1 MIEYYLPK
9 KFIRGYVDMKKESNR
24 ISGMDGLRGVAIIGI
39 TLFHMFPNVF
49 KGGYLGVVL
58 FFVLTGFLMVI
69 TNRKK
74 MENKE
79 FSILKFYISRI
90 KRLYPPLLVMIFTT
104 LGVYFFLIND
114 SLHGMKTQVLSILA
128 GFNNWW
134 QISQS
139 LDYFTRIANTSPFS
153 HLWFLSIEIQFYLIF
168 PFLLFGLHKLEEKKG
183 KSRTLKVMLGVTVG
197 FALLMPLFYLCKFNI
212 TRLYYG
218 TDTRIYG
225 LFAGMLLGWIYK
237 DEQKTKKSFYIS
249 LSLIG
254 ILCVSYFI
262 FDGKMPIVYLL
273 VMALTTV
280 LSMFLI
286 EKTACSSVSL
296 DLPVLNWIGKHS
308 YEIYLWQYPV
318 IYLFQYKNWNKYFI
332 MYLFEFVILIAL
344 VVWSNYFFKVFKFKR
359 IKPKFQKAV
368 LACGIV
374 GLVFQATGVVALATS
389 KEVDSTEL
397 QKRIAENE
405 KAIKN
410 KKKNV
415 KSDGKMEKAKNV
427 DYSPS
432 GNSQKVSD
440 KKLFCLGDSVM
451 LSAYTNIQ
459 AVYQDAT
466 IDAAVSRQ
474 IAQAPDVL
482 RWYQSQG
489 NVHNTVVISLGT
501 NGVLDEY
508 NVERV
513 LEMIG
518 SDKSIFWVNVYAP
531 GVEWEA
537 SNNEYLQE
545 LAMKHS
551 NITIIDWN
559 SYISQHTD
567 LLEEDGIHPMEPGAD
582 AYAQLIQE
590 KINEVMEK
598 QKAIEEKADK

>member
-1 MIEYYLPK
+1 
-9 KFIRGYVDMKKESNR
+9 MKKEGNR
-24 ISGMDGLRGVAIIGI
+24 IKGMDGLRGIAIIGI

-69 TNRKK
+69 TNKKK

-79 FSILKFYISRI
+79 FSVIKFYVSRI
-90 KRLYPPLLVMIFTT
+90 KRLYPPLLVMVFTT
-104 LGVYFFLIND
+104 LGIYFFLAND
-114 SLHGMKTQVLSILA
+114 SLRGMKMQVLSIFV
-128 GFNNWW
+128 GFNNFW

-139 LDYFTRIANTSPFS
+139 LEYFTRIANTSPFS
-153 HLWFLSIEIQFYLIF
+153 HLWFLSIDMQFYLIF
-168 PFLLFGLHKLEEKKG
+168 PLLLFGLYKLEEKKG
-183 KSRTLKVMLGVTVG
+183 KSNTIKTMLGVTVA
-197 FALLMPLFYLCKFNI
+197 FALIMPVLYLCGFNV

-218 TDTRIYG
+218 TDTRVYS
-225 LFAGMLLGWIYK
+225 LFAGMLLGWIYTK
-237 DEQKTKKSFYIS
+237 EEETKKNFYIS

-254 ILCVSYFI
+254 ILAVSYFI
-262 FDGKMPIVYLL
+262 FAGKMPIVYLL
-273 VMALTTV
+273 VLALTTI

-286 EKTACSSVSL
+286 EKTANSSVSL
-296 DLPVLNWIGKHS
+296 DVPILDWIGKHS

-318 IYLFQYKNWNKYFI
+318 IYLFQYKDWDKHFI
-332 MYLFEFVILIAL
+332 IYLFEFVILIAL
-344 VVWSNYFFKVFKFKR
+344 VVWTNYFLKVFKYKQ

-374 GLVFQATGVVALATS
+374 GLVFQATGVVALVTS

-405 KAIKN
+405 EAIK
-410 KKKNV
+410 KKKNA
-415 KSDGKMEKAKNV
+415 KSDGKMEKAKDV
-427 DYSPS
+427 DYSSS

-440 KKLFCLGDSVM
+440 KGLFCIGDSVM

-459 AVYQDAT
+459 AVYPDS
-466 IDAAVSRQ
+466 IVDAAVSRQ
-474 IAQAPDVL
+474 IYQAQDVL

-489 NVHNTVVISLGT
+489 NIHNTVVISLGT
-501 NGVLDEY
+501 NGVLDEN
-508 NVERV
+508 NVEQV

-518 SDKSIFWVNVYAP
+518 SDKSIFWVNIYAP

-545 LAMKHS
+545 LAKKHS
-551 NITIIDWN
+551 NITIVDWN

-567 LLEEDGIHPMEPGAD
+567 LLEADGIHPMEPGAD
-582 AYAQLIQE
+582 AYAHLIQE
-590 KINEVMEK
+590 KINEVMQK
-598 QKAIEEKADK
+598 QKEIEEKVKK

>member
-1 MIEYYLPK
+1 
-9 KFIRGYVDMKKESNR
+9 MKEKGNR
-24 ISGMDGLRGVAIIGI
+24 IKGMDGLRGIAIIGI

-69 TNRKK
+69 TNKKK

-79 FSILKFYISRI
+79 FSVIKFYESRI
-90 KRLYPPLLVMIFTT
+90 KRLYPPLLVMVFTT
-104 LGVYFFLIND
+104 LGIYFFLAND
-114 SLHGMKTQVLSILA
+114 SLRGMKMQVLSIFA
-128 GFNNWW
+128 GFNNFW

-153 HLWFLSIEIQFYLIF
+153 HLWFLSIEMQFYLIF
-168 PFLLFGLHKLEEKKG
+168 PLLLFGLYKLEEKKG
-183 KSRTLKVMLGVTVG
+183 KSNTIKTMLGVTVA
-197 FALLMPLFYLCKFNI
+197 FALIMPILYLCGVNV

-218 TDTRIYG
+218 TDTRIYA
-225 LFAGMLLGWIYK
+225 LFAGMLLGWIYTK
-237 DEQKTKKSFYIS
+237 EEETKKNFYIS

-254 ILCVSYFI
+254 ILAVSYFI
-262 FDGKMPIVYLL
+262 FAGKMPIVYLL
-273 VMALTTV
+273 VLALTTI

-286 EKTACSSVSL
+286 EKTANSSVSL
-296 DLPVLNWIGKHS
+296 DVPILDWIGRHS

-318 IYLFQYKNWNKYFI
+318 IYLFQYNDWNKHFI
-332 MYLFEFVILIAL
+332 MYLFEFVILIVL
-344 VVWSNYFFKVFKFKR
+344 VVWTNYFLKVFKYKQ

-374 GLVFQATGVVALATS
+374 GLAFQATGVVALATS
-389 KEVDSTEL
+389 KELDSTEL

-405 KAIKN
+405 EAIK
-410 KKKNV
+410 KKKNA
-415 KSDGKMEKAKNV
+415 KSDGKMEKAKDV
-427 DYSPS
+427 DYSSS

-440 KKLFCLGDSVM
+440 KGLFCIGDSVM

-459 AVYQDAT
+459 AVYPDS
-466 IDAAVSRQ
+466 IVDAAVSRQ
-474 IAQAPDVL
+474 IYQAQDVL

-489 NVHNTVVISLGT
+489 NIHNTVVISLGT
-501 NGVLDEY
+501 NGVLDEN
-508 NVERV
+508 NVEQV

-518 SDKSIFWVNVYAP
+518 SDKSIFWVNIYAP

-545 LAMKHS
+545 LAKKHS
-551 NITIIDWN
+551 NITIVDWN

-567 LLEEDGIHPMEPGAD
+567 LLEADGIHPMEPGAD
-582 AYAQLIQE
+582 AYAHLIQE
-590 KINEVMEK
+590 KINEVMQK
-598 QKAIEEKADK
+598 QKEIEEKAKK

>member
-1 MIEYYLPK
+1 
-9 KFIRGYVDMKKESNR
+9 MKEKGNR
-24 ISGMDGLRGVAIIGI
+24 IKGMDGLRGIAIIGI

-69 TNRKK
+69 TNKKK

-79 FSILKFYISRI
+79 FSVIKFYVSRI
-90 KRLYPPLLVMIFTT
+90 KRLYPSLLVMVFTT
-104 LGVYFFLIND
+104 LGIYFFLAND
-114 SLHGMKTQVLSILA
+114 SLRGMKMQVLSIFA
-128 GFNNWW
+128 GFNNFW

-153 HLWFLSIEIQFYLIF
+153 HLWFLSIEMQFYLIF
-168 PFLLFGLHKLEEKKG
+168 PLLLFGLYKLEEKKG
-183 KSRTLKVMLGVTVG
+183 KSNTIKTMLGVTVA
-197 FALLMPLFYLCKFNI
+197 FALIMPILYLCGVNV

-218 TDTRIYG
+218 TDTRIYA
-225 LFAGMLLGWIYK
+225 LFAGMLLGWIYTK
-237 DEQKTKKSFYIS
+237 EEETKKNFYIS

-254 ILCVSYFI
+254 ILAVSYFI
-262 FDGKMPIVYLL
+262 FAGKMPIVYLL
-273 VMALTTV
+273 VLALTTI

-286 EKTACSSVSL
+286 EKTANSSVSL
-296 DLPVLNWIGKHS
+296 DVPILDWIGRHS

-318 IYLFQYKNWNKYFI
+318 IYLFQYNDWNKHFI

-344 VVWSNYFFKVFKFKR
+344 VVWTNYFLKVFKYKQ

-374 GLVFQATGVVALATS
+374 GLAFQATGVVALATS

-405 KAIKN
+405 EAIK
-410 KKKNV
+410 KKKNA
-415 KSDGKMEKAKNV
+415 KSDGKMEKAKDV
-427 DYSPS
+427 DYSSS

-440 KKLFCLGDSVM
+440 KGLFCIGDSVM

-459 AVYQDAT
+459 AVYPDS
-466 IDAAVSRQ
+466 IVDAAVSRQ
-474 IAQAPDVL
+474 IYQAQDVL

-489 NVHNTVVISLGT
+489 NIHNTVVISLGT
-501 NGVLDEY
+501 NGVLDEN
-508 NVERV
+508 NVEQV

-518 SDKSIFWVNVYAP
+518 SDKSIFWVNIYAP

-545 LAMKHS
+545 LAKKHS
-551 NITIIDWN
+551 NITIVDWN

-567 LLEEDGIHPMEPGAD
+567 LLEADGIHPMEPGAD
-582 AYAQLIQE
+582 AYAHLIQE
-590 KINEVMEK
+590 KINEVMQK
-598 QKAIEEKADK
+598 QKEIEEKAKK

>member
-1 MIEYYLPK
+1 
-9 KFIRGYVDMKKESNR
+9 MKKEGSR
-24 ISGMDGLRGVAIIGI
+24 IKGMDGLRGIAIIGI

-69 TNRKK
+69 TNKKK

-79 FSILKFYISRI
+79 FSVIKFYVSRI
-90 KRLYPPLLVMIFTT
+90 KRLYPPLLVMVFTT
-104 LGVYFFLIND
+104 LGIYFFLAND
-114 SLHGMKTQVLSILA
+114 SLCGMKMQVLSIFA
-128 GFNNWW
+128 GFNNFW

-153 HLWFLSIEIQFYLIF
+153 HLWFLSIEMQFYLIF
-168 PFLLFGLHKLEEKKG
+168 PLLLFGLYKLEEKKG
-183 KSRTLKVMLGVTVG
+183 KSNTIKTMLGVTVA
-197 FALLMPLFYLCKFNI
+197 FALIMPILYLRGVNV

-218 TDTRIYG
+218 TDTRIYA
-225 LFAGMLLGWIYK
+225 LFAGMLLGWIYTK
-237 DEQKTKKSFYIS
+237 EEETKKNFYIS

-254 ILCVSYFI
+254 ILAVSYFI
-262 FDGKMPIVYLL
+262 FAGKMPIVYLL
-273 VMALTTV
+273 VLALTTI

-286 EKTACSSVSL
+286 EKTANSSVSL
-296 DLPVLNWIGKHS
+296 DVPILDWIGRHS

-318 IYLFQYKNWNKYFI
+318 IYLFQYKDWNKHFI
-332 MYLFEFVILIAL
+332 IYLFEFVILIAL
-344 VVWSNYFFKVFKFKR
+344 VVWTNYFLKVFKYKQ

-374 GLVFQATGVVALATS
+374 GLAFQATGVVALATS

-405 KAIKN
+405 EAIK
-410 KKKNV
+410 KKKNA
-415 KSDGKMEKAKNV
+415 KSDGKMEKAKDV
-427 DYSPS
+427 DYSSS

-440 KKLFCLGDSVM
+440 KGLFCIGDSVM

-459 AVYQDAT
+459 AVYPDS
-466 IDAAVSRQ
+466 IVDAAVSRQ
-474 IAQAPDVL
+474 IYQAQDVL

-489 NVHNTVVISLGT
+489 NIHNTVVISLGT
-501 NGVLDEY
+501 NGVLDEN
-508 NVERV
+508 NVEQV

-518 SDKSIFWVNVYAP
+518 SDKSIFWVNIYAP

-545 LAMKHS
+545 LAKKHS
-551 NITIIDWN
+551 NITIVDWN

-567 LLEEDGIHPMEPGAD
+567 LLEADGIHPMEPGAD
-582 AYAQLIQE
+582 AYAHLIQE
-590 KINEVMEK
+590 KINEVMQK
-598 QKAIEEKADK
+598 QKEIEEKAKK

>member
-1 MIEYYLPK
+1 
-9 KFIRGYVDMKKESNR
+9 MKKEGNR
-24 ISGMDGLRGVAIIGI
+24 IKGMDGLRGIAIIGI

-69 TNRKK
+69 TNKKK

-79 FSILKFYISRI
+79 FSVIKFYVSRI
-90 KRLYPPLLVMIFTT
+90 KRLYPPLLVMVFTT
-104 LGVYFFLIND
+104 LGIYFFLAND
-114 SLHGMKTQVLSILA
+114 SLRGMKMQVLSIFA
-128 GFNNWW
+128 GFNNFW
-134 QISQS
+134 QISQN

-153 HLWFLSIEIQFYLIF
+153 HLWFLSIDMQFYLIF
-168 PFLLFGLHKLEEKKG
+168 PLLLFGLYKLEEKKG
-183 KSRTLKVMLGVTVG
+183 KSNTIKTMLGVTVA
-197 FALLMPLFYLCKFNI
+197 FALIMPVLYLCGFNV

-218 TDTRIYG
+218 TDTRVYS
-225 LFAGMLLGWIYK
+225 LFAGMLLGWIYTK
-237 DEQKTKKSFYIS
+237 EEETKKNFYIS

-254 ILCVSYFI
+254 ILAVSYFI
-262 FDGKMPIVYLL
+262 FAGKMPIVYLL
-273 VMALTTV
+273 VLALTTI

-286 EKTACSSVSL
+286 EKTANSSVSL
-296 DLPVLNWIGKHS
+296 DVPILDWIGRHS

-318 IYLFQYKNWNKYFI
+318 IYLFQYKDWNKHFI
-332 MYLFEFVILIAL
+332 IYLFEFVILIAL
-344 VVWSNYFFKVFKFKR
+344 VVWTNYFLKVFKYKQ

-374 GLVFQATGVVALATS
+374 GLVFQATGVVALVTS

-405 KAIKN
+405 EAIK
-410 KKKNV
+410 KKKNA
-415 KSDGKMEKAKNV
+415 KSDGKMEMAKDV
-427 DYSPS
+427 DYSSS

-440 KKLFCLGDSVM
+440 KGLFCIGDSVM

-459 AVYQDAT
+459 AVYPDS
-466 IDAAVSRQ
+466 IVDAAVSRQ
-474 IAQAPDVL
+474 IYQAQDVL

-489 NVHNTVVISLGT
+489 NIHNTVVISLGT
-501 NGVLDEY
+501 NGVLDEN
-508 NVERV
+508 NVEQV

-518 SDKSIFWVNVYAP
+518 SDKSIFWVNIYAP

-545 LAMKHS
+545 LAKKHS
-551 NITIIDWN
+551 NITIVDWN

-567 LLEEDGIHPMEPGAD
+567 LLEADGIHPMEPGAD
-582 AYAQLIQE
+582 AYAHLIQE
-590 KINEVMEK
+590 KINEVMQK
-598 QKAIEEKADK
+598 QKEIEEKVKK

>member
-1 MIEYYLPK
+1 
-9 KFIRGYVDMKKESNR
+9 MKKEGNR
-24 ISGMDGLRGVAIIGI
+24 IKGMDGLRGIAIIGI
-39 TLFHMFPNVF
+39 TLFHMFPNIF

-69 TNRKK
+69 TNKKK

-79 FSILKFYISRI
+79 FSVIKFYVSRI
-90 KRLYPPLLVMIFTT
+90 KRLYPPLLVMVFTT
-104 LGVYFFLIND
+104 LGIYFFLAND
-114 SLHGMKTQVLSILA
+114 SLCGMKMQVLSIFA
-128 GFNNWW
+128 GFNNFW

-153 HLWFLSIEIQFYLIF
+153 HLWFLSIEMQFYLIF
-168 PFLLFGLHKLEEKKG
+168 PLLLFGLYKLEEKKG
-183 KSRTLKVMLGVTVG
+183 KSNTIKTMLGVTVV
-197 FALLMPLFYLCKFNI
+197 FALIMPILYLCGVNV

-218 TDTRIYG
+218 TDTRVYS
-225 LFAGMLLGWIYK
+225 LFAGMLLGWIYTK
-237 DEQKTKKSFYIS
+237 EEETKKNFYIS

-254 ILCVSYFI
+254 ILAVSYFI
-262 FDGKMPIVYLL
+262 FAGKMPIVYLL
-273 VMALTTV
+273 VLALTTI

-286 EKTACSSVSL
+286 EKTANSSVSL
-296 DLPVLNWIGKHS
+296 DVPVLDWIGRHS

-318 IYLFQYKNWNKYFI
+318 IYLFQYKDWNKHFI
-332 MYLFEFVILIAL
+332 IYLFEFVILIAL
-344 VVWSNYFFKVFKFKR
+344 VVWTNYFLKVFKYKQ

-374 GLVFQATGVVALATS
+374 GLAFQATGVVALATS

-405 KAIKN
+405 EAIK
-410 KKKNV
+410 KKKNA
-415 KSDGKMEKAKNV
+415 KSDGKMEKAKDV
-427 DYSPS
+427 DYSSS

-440 KKLFCLGDSVM
+440 KGLFCIGDSVM

-459 AVYQDAT
+459 AVYPDS
-466 IDAAVSRQ
+466 IVDAAVSRQ
-474 IAQAPDVL
+474 IYQAQDVL

-489 NVHNTVVISLGT
+489 NIHNTVVISLGT
-501 NGVLDEY
+501 NGVLDEN
-508 NVERV
+508 NVEQV

-518 SDKSIFWVNVYAP
+518 SDKSIFWVNIYAP

-545 LAMKHS
+545 LAKKHS
-551 NITIIDWN
+551 NITIVDWN

-567 LLEEDGIHPMEPGAD
+567 LLEADGIHPMEPGAD
-582 AYAQLIQE
+582 AYAYLIQE
-590 KINEVMEK
+590 KINEVMQK
-598 QKAIEEKADK
+598 QKEIEEKAKK

>member
-1 MIEYYLPK
+1 MV
-9 KFIRGYVDMKKESNR
+9 RGYVDMKKEGSR
-24 ISGMDGLRGVAIIGI
+24 IKGMDGLRGIAIIGI

-69 TNRKK
+69 TNKKK

-79 FSILKFYISRI
+79 FSVIKFYVSRI
-90 KRLYPPLLVMIFTT
+90 KRLYPPLLVMVFTT
-104 LGVYFFLIND
+104 LGIYFFLAND
-114 SLHGMKTQVLSILA
+114 SLRGMKMQVLSIFA
-128 GFNNWW
+128 GFNNFW

-153 HLWFLSIEIQFYLIF
+153 HLWFLSIEMQFYLIF
-168 PFLLFGLHKLEEKKG
+168 PLLLFGLYKLEEKKG
-183 KSRTLKVMLGVTVG
+183 KSNTIKTMLGVTVV
-197 FALLMPLFYLCKFNI
+197 FALIMPILYLCGVNV

-218 TDTRIYG
+218 TDTRIYA
-225 LFAGMLLGWIYK
+225 LFAGMLLGWIYTK
-237 DEQKTKKSFYIS
+237 EEETKKNFCIS

-254 ILCVSYFI
+254 ILAVSYFI
-262 FDGKMPIVYLL
+262 FAGKMPIVYLL
-273 VMALTTV
+273 VLALTTI

-286 EKTACSSVSL
+286 EKTANSSVSL
-296 DLPVLNWIGKHS
+296 DVPILDWIGRHS

-318 IYLFQYKNWNKYFI
+318 IYLFQYNDWNKHFI

-344 VVWSNYFFKVFKFKR
+344 VVWTNYFLKVFKYKQ

-374 GLVFQATGVVALATS
+374 GLAFQATGVVALATS

-405 KAIKN
+405 EAIKKN
-410 KKKNV
+410 KNV
-415 KSDGKMEKAKNV
+415 KSDGKAEKAKDV
-427 DYSPS
+427 DYSSS

-440 KKLFCLGDSVM
+440 KGLFCIGDSVM

-459 AVYQDAT
+459 AVYPDS
-466 IDAAVSRQ
+466 IVDAAVSRQ
-474 IAQAPDVL
+474 IYQAQDVL

-489 NVHNTVVISLGT
+489 NIHNTVVISLGT
-501 NGVLDEY
+501 NGVLDEN
-508 NVERV
+508 NVEQV

-518 SDKSIFWVNVYAP
+518 SDKSIFWVNIYAP

-545 LAMKHS
+545 LAKKHS
-551 NITIIDWN
+551 NITIVDWN

-567 LLEEDGIHPMEPGAD
+567 LLEADGIHPMEPGAD
-582 AYAQLIQE
+582 AYAHLIQE
-590 KINEVMEK
+590 KINEVMQK
-598 QKAIEEKADK
+598 QKEIEEKAKK

>member
-1 MIEYYLPK
+1 M
-9 KFIRGYVDMKKESNR
+9 
-24 ISGMDGLRGVAIIGI
+24 
-39 TLFHMFPNVF
+39 
-49 KGGYLGVVL
+49 
-58 FFVLTGFLMVI
+58 
-69 TNRKK
+69 
-74 MENKE
+74 
-79 FSILKFYISRI
+79 
-90 KRLYPPLLVMIFTT
+90 
-104 LGVYFFLIND
+104 
-114 SLHGMKTQVLSILA
+114 
-128 GFNNWW
+128 
-134 QISQS
+134 
-139 LDYFTRIANTSPFS
+139 
-153 HLWFLSIEIQFYLIF
+153 
-168 PFLLFGLHKLEEKKG
+168 
-183 KSRTLKVMLGVTVG
+183 
-197 FALLMPLFYLCKFNI
+197 
-212 TRLYYG
+212 
-218 TDTRIYG
+218 
-225 LFAGMLLGWIYK
+225 
-237 DEQKTKKSFYIS
+237 
-249 LSLIG
+249 
-254 ILCVSYFI
+254 
-262 FDGKMPIVYLL
+262 
-273 VMALTTV
+273 
-280 LSMFLI
+280 
-286 EKTACSSVSL
+286 
-296 DLPVLNWIGKHS
+296 
-308 YEIYLWQYPV
+308 
-318 IYLFQYKNWNKYFI
+318 
-332 MYLFEFVILIAL
+332 
-344 VVWSNYFFKVFKFKR
+344 
-359 IKPKFQKAV
+359 
-368 LACGIV
+368 
-374 GLVFQATGVVALATS
+374 
-389 KEVDSTEL
+389 

-432 GNSQKVSD
+432 GNSQKVSN

-459 AVYQDAT
+459 EVYQDAT

-567 LLEEDGIHPMEPGAD
+567 LLEEDGIHPIEEGAD
-582 AYAQLIQE
+582 AYAHLIQE
-590 KINEVMEK
+590 KINEVMQK
-598 QKAIEEKADK
+598 QKEIEEKADK

>member
-1 MIEYYLPK
+1 MV
-9 KFIRGYVDMKKESNR
+9 RGYIDMKKEGNR
-24 ISGMDGLRGVAIIGI
+24 IKGMDGLRGIAIIGI

-69 TNRKK
+69 TNKKK

-79 FSILKFYISRI
+79 FSVIKFYVSRI
-90 KRLYPPLLVMIFTT
+90 KRLYPPLLVMVFTT
-104 LGVYFFLIND
+104 LGIYFFLAND
-114 SLHGMKTQVLSILA
+114 SLRGMKMQVLSIFV
-128 GFNNWW
+128 GFNNFW

-139 LDYFTRIANTSPFS
+139 LEYFTRIANTSPFS
-153 HLWFLSIEIQFYLIF
+153 HLWFLSIDMQFYLIF
-168 PFLLFGLHKLEEKKG
+168 PLLLFGLYKLEEKKG
-183 KSRTLKVMLGVTVG
+183 KSNTIKTMLGVTVA
-197 FALLMPLFYLCKFNI
+197 FALIMPVLYLCGFNV

-218 TDTRIYG
+218 TDTRVYS
-225 LFAGMLLGWIYK
+225 LFAGMLLGWIYTK
-237 DEQKTKKSFYIS
+237 EEETKKNFYIS

-254 ILCVSYFI
+254 ILAVSYFI
-262 FDGKMPIVYLL
+262 FAGKMPIVYLL
-273 VMALTTV
+273 VLALTTI

-286 EKTACSSVSL
+286 EKTANSSVSL
-296 DLPVLNWIGKHS
+296 DVPILDWIGKHS

-318 IYLFQYKNWNKYFI
+318 IYLFQYKDWNKHFI
-332 MYLFEFVILIAL
+332 IYLFEFVILIAL
-344 VVWSNYFFKVFKFKR
+344 VVWTNYFLKVFKYKQ

-374 GLVFQATGVVALATS
+374 GLVFQATGVVALVTS

-405 KAIKN
+405 EAIK
-410 KKKNV
+410 KKKNA
-415 KSDGKMEKAKNV
+415 KSDGKMEKAKDV
-427 DYSPS
+427 DYSSS

-440 KKLFCLGDSVM
+440 KGLFCIGDSVM

-459 AVYQDAT
+459 AVYPDS
-466 IDAAVSRQ
+466 IVDAAVSRQ
-474 IAQAPDVL
+474 IYQAQDVL

-489 NVHNTVVISLGT
+489 NIHNTVVISLGT
-501 NGVLDEY
+501 NGVLDEN
-508 NVERV
+508 NVEQV

-518 SDKSIFWVNVYAP
+518 SDKSIFWVNIYAP

-545 LAMKHS
+545 LAKKHS
-551 NITIIDWN
+551 NITIVDWN

-567 LLEEDGIHPMEPGAD
+567 LLEADGIHPMEPGAD
-582 AYAQLIQE
+582 AYAHLIQE
-590 KINEVMEK
+590 KFNEVMQK
-598 QKAIEEKADK
+598 QKEIEEKVKK

>member
-1 MIEYYLPK
+1 
-9 KFIRGYVDMKKESNR
+9 MKKEGNR
-24 ISGMDGLRGVAIIGI
+24 IKGMDGLRGIAIIGI
-39 TLFHMFPNVF
+39 TLFHMFPNIF

-69 TNRKK
+69 TNKKK

-79 FSILKFYISRI
+79 FSVIKFYVSRI
-90 KRLYPPLLVMIFTT
+90 KRLYPPLLVMVFTT
-104 LGVYFFLIND
+104 LGIYFFLAND
-114 SLHGMKTQVLSILA
+114 SLCGMKMQVLSIFA
-128 GFNNWW
+128 GFNNFW

-153 HLWFLSIEIQFYLIF
+153 HLWFLSIEMQFYLIF
-168 PFLLFGLHKLEEKKG
+168 PLLLFGLYKLEEKKG
-183 KSRTLKVMLGVTVG
+183 KSNTIKTMLGVTVV
-197 FALLMPLFYLCKFNI
+197 FALIMPILYLCGVNV

-218 TDTRIYG
+218 TDTRIYA
-225 LFAGMLLGWIYK
+225 LFAGMLLGWIYTK
-237 DEQKTKKSFYIS
+237 EEETKKNFYIS

-254 ILCVSYFI
+254 ILAVSYFI
-262 FDGKMPIVYLL
+262 FAGKMPIVYLL
-273 VMALTTV
+273 VLALTTI

-286 EKTACSSVSL
+286 EKTANSSVSL
-296 DLPVLNWIGKHS
+296 DVPVLDWIGRHS

-318 IYLFQYKNWNKYFI
+318 IYLFQYKDWNKHFI
-332 MYLFEFVILIAL
+332 IYLFEFVILIAL
-344 VVWSNYFFKVFKFKR
+344 VVWTNYFLKVFKYKQ

-374 GLVFQATGVVALATS
+374 GLAFQATGVVALATS

-405 KAIKN
+405 EAIK
-410 KKKNV
+410 KKKNA
-415 KSDGKMEKAKNV
+415 KSDGKMEKAKDV
-427 DYSPS
+427 DYSSS

-440 KKLFCLGDSVM
+440 KGLFCIGDSVM

-459 AVYQDAT
+459 AVYPDS
-466 IDAAVSRQ
+466 IVDAAVSRQ
-474 IAQAPDVL
+474 IYQAQDVL

-489 NVHNTVVISLGT
+489 NIHNTVVISLGT
-501 NGVLDEY
+501 NGVLDEN
-508 NVERV
+508 NVEQV

-518 SDKSIFWVNVYAP
+518 SDKSIFWVNIYAP

-545 LAMKHS
+545 LAKKHS
-551 NITIIDWN
+551 NITIVDWN

-567 LLEEDGIHPMEPGAD
+567 LLEADGIHPMEPGAD
-582 AYAQLIQE
+582 AYAPLIQE
-590 KINEVMEK
+590 KINEVMQK
-598 QKAIEEKADK
+598 QKEIEENAKK

>member
-1 MIEYYLPK
+1 
-9 KFIRGYVDMKKESNR
+9 MKKEGSR
-24 ISGMDGLRGVAIIGI
+24 IKGMDGLRGIAIIGI

-69 TNRKK
+69 TNKKK

-79 FSILKFYISRI
+79 FSVIKFYVSRI
-90 KRLYPPLLVMIFTT
+90 KRLYPPLLVMVFTT
-104 LGVYFFLIND
+104 LGIYFFLAND
-114 SLHGMKTQVLSILA
+114 SLRGMKMQVLSIFA
-128 GFNNWW
+128 GFNNFW

-153 HLWFLSIEIQFYLIF
+153 HLWFLSIEMQFYLIF
-168 PFLLFGLHKLEEKKG
+168 PLLLFGLYKLEEKKG
-183 KSRTLKVMLGVTVG
+183 KSNTIKTMLGVTVV
-197 FALLMPLFYLCKFNI
+197 FALIMPILYLCGVNV

-218 TDTRIYG
+218 TDTRIYA
-225 LFAGMLLGWIYK
+225 LFAGMLLGWIYTK
-237 DEQKTKKSFYIS
+237 EEETKKNFCIS

-254 ILCVSYFI
+254 ILAVSYFI
-262 FDGKMPIVYLL
+262 FAGKMPIVYLL
-273 VMALTTV
+273 VLALTTI

-286 EKTACSSVSL
+286 EKTANSSVSL
-296 DLPVLNWIGKHS
+296 DVPILDWIGRHS

-318 IYLFQYKNWNKYFI
+318 IYLFQYNDWNKHFI

-344 VVWSNYFFKVFKFKR
+344 VVWTNYFLKVFKYKQ

-374 GLVFQATGVVALATS
+374 GLAFQATGVVALATS

-405 KAIKN
+405 EAIK
-410 KKKNV
+410 KKKNA
-415 KSDGKMEKAKNV
+415 KSDGKMEKAKDV
-427 DYSPS
+427 DYSSS

-440 KKLFCLGDSVM
+440 KGLFCIGDSVM

-459 AVYQDAT
+459 AVYPDS
-466 IDAAVSRQ
+466 IVDAAVSRQ
-474 IAQAPDVL
+474 IYQAQDVL

-489 NVHNTVVISLGT
+489 NIHNTVVISLGT
-501 NGVLDEY
+501 NGVLDEN
-508 NVERV
+508 NVEQV

-518 SDKSIFWVNVYAP
+518 SDKSIFWVNIYAP

-545 LAMKHS
+545 LAKKHS
-551 NITIIDWN
+551 NITIVDWN

-567 LLEEDGIHPMEPGAD
+567 LLEADGIHPMEPGAD
-582 AYAQLIQE
+582 AYAHLIQE
-590 KINEVMEK
+590 KINEVMQK
-598 QKAIEEKADK
+598 QKEIEEKAKK

>member
-1 MIEYYLPK
+1 
-9 KFIRGYVDMKKESNR
+9 MKKEGSR
-24 ISGMDGLRGVAIIGI
+24 IKGMDGLRGIAIIAI

-69 TNRKK
+69 TNKKK

-79 FSILKFYISRI
+79 FSVIKFYVSRI
-90 KRLYPPLLVMIFTT
+90 KRLYPPLLVMVFTT
-104 LGVYFFLIND
+104 LGIYFFLAND
-114 SLHGMKTQVLSILA
+114 SLRGMKMQVLSIFA
-128 GFNNWW
+128 GFNNFW

-153 HLWFLSIEIQFYLIF
+153 HLWFLSIEMQFYLIF
-168 PFLLFGLHKLEEKKG
+168 PLLLFGLYKLEEKKG
-183 KSRTLKVMLGVTVG
+183 KSNTIKTMLGVTVA
-197 FALLMPLFYLCKFNI
+197 FALIMPILYLCGVNV

-218 TDTRIYG
+218 TDTRVYS
-225 LFAGMLLGWIYK
+225 LFAGMLLGWIYTK
-237 DEQKTKKSFYIS
+237 EEETKKNFYIS

-254 ILCVSYFI
+254 ILAVSYFI
-262 FDGKMPIVYLL
+262 FAGKMPIVYLL
-273 VMALTTV
+273 VLALTTI

-286 EKTACSSVSL
+286 EKTANSSVSL
-296 DLPVLNWIGKHS
+296 DVPILDWIGGHS

-318 IYLFQYKNWNKYFI
+318 IYLFQYKDWNKHFI
-332 MYLFEFVILIAL
+332 IYLFEFVILIAL
-344 VVWSNYFFKVFKFKR
+344 VVWTNYFLKVFKYKQ
-359 IKPKFQKAV
+359 IKPRFQKAV

-374 GLVFQATGVVALATS
+374 GLAFQATGVVALATS

-405 KAIKN
+405 EAIK
-410 KKKNV
+410 KKKNA
-415 KSDGKMEKAKNV
+415 KSDGKMEKAKDV
-427 DYSPS
+427 DYSSS

-440 KKLFCLGDSVM
+440 KGLFCIGDSVM

-459 AVYQDAT
+459 AVYPDS
-466 IDAAVSRQ
+466 IVDAAVSRQ
-474 IAQAPDVL
+474 IYQAQDVL

-489 NVHNTVVISLGT
+489 NIHNTVVISLGT
-501 NGVLDEY
+501 NGVLDEN
-508 NVERV
+508 NVEQV

-518 SDKSIFWVNVYAP
+518 SDKSIFWVNIYAP

-545 LAMKHS
+545 LAKKHS
-551 NITIIDWN
+551 NITIVDWN

-567 LLEEDGIHPMEPGAD
+567 LLEADGIHPMEPGAD
-582 AYAQLIQE
+582 AYAHLIQE
-590 KINEVMEK
+590 KINEVMQK
-598 QKAIEEKADK
+598 QKEIEKKANK

>member
-1 MIEYYLPK
+1 
-9 KFIRGYVDMKKESNR
+9 MKKEGNR
-24 ISGMDGLRGVAIIGI
+24 IKGMDGLRGIAIIGI

-69 TNRKK
+69 TNKKK

-79 FSILKFYISRI
+79 FSVIKFYVSRI
-90 KRLYPPLLVMIFTT
+90 KRLYPPLLVMVFTT
-104 LGVYFFLIND
+104 LGIYFFLAND
-114 SLHGMKTQVLSILA
+114 SLRGMKMQVLSIFA
-128 GFNNWW
+128 GFNNFW

-153 HLWFLSIEIQFYLIF
+153 HLWFLSIEMQFYLIF
-168 PFLLFGLHKLEEKKG
+168 PLLLFGLYKLEEKKG
-183 KSRTLKVMLGVTVG
+183 KSNTIKTMLGVTVA
-197 FALLMPLFYLCKFNI
+197 FALIMPILYLRGVNV

-218 TDTRIYG
+218 TDTRIYA
-225 LFAGMLLGWIYK
+225 LFAGMLLGWIYTK
-237 DEQKTKKSFYIS
+237 EEETKKNFYIS

-254 ILCVSYFI
+254 ILAVSYFI
-262 FDGKMPIVYLL
+262 FAGKMPIVYLL
-273 VMALTTV
+273 VLALTTI
-280 LSMFLI
+280 LSMYLI
-286 EKTACSSVSL
+286 EKTANSSVSL
-296 DLPVLNWIGKHS
+296 DVPILDWIGRHS

-318 IYLFQYKNWNKYFI
+318 IYLFQYKDWNKHFI
-332 MYLFEFVILIAL
+332 IYLFEFVILIAL
-344 VVWSNYFFKVFKFKR
+344 VVWTNYFLKVSKYKQ

-374 GLVFQATGVVALATS
+374 GLAFQATGVVALATS

-405 KAIKN
+405 EAIKKN
-410 KKKNV
+410 KNV
-415 KSDGKMEKAKNV
+415 KSDGKAEKAKDV
-427 DYSPS
+427 DYSSS

-440 KKLFCLGDSVM
+440 KGLFCIGDSVM

-459 AVYQDAT
+459 AVYPDS
-466 IDAAVSRQ
+466 IVDAAVSRQ
-474 IAQAPDVL
+474 IYQAQDVL

-489 NVHNTVVISLGT
+489 NIHNTVVISLGT
-501 NGVLDEY
+501 NGVLDEN
-508 NVERV
+508 NVEQV

-518 SDKSIFWVNVYAP
+518 SDKSIFWVNIYAP

-545 LAMKHS
+545 LAKKHS
-551 NITIIDWN
+551 NITIVDWN

-567 LLEEDGIHPMEPGAD
+567 LLEADGIHPMEPGAD
-582 AYAQLIQE
+582 AYAHLIQE
-590 KINEVMEK
+590 KINEVMQK
-598 QKAIEEKADK
+598 QKEIEEKAKK